1 MKIEVDAWGERKDS
15 SLDALYKFL
24 SALPG
29 IRHG

>member
-1 MKIEVDAWGERKDS
+1 MKIEVDAWVKRKDS
-15 SLDALYKFL
+15 GLDALYKFL